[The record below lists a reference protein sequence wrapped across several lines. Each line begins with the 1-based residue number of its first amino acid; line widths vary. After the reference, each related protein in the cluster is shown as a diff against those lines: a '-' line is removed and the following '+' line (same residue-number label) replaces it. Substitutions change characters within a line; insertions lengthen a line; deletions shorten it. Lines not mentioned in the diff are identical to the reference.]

1 MKRSLLVLLAL
12 ALGLSACAPAASA
25 PAASAPEEEAP
36 AAATAEAARTAAGPV
51 GAVIR
56 CEDSAGTQEGW
67 YWFEDDPQEEVS
79 RVLRLDYATGKSQCL
94 YTFSKVGTEGQEGP
108 LMVQE
113 DAVQRIMGKVLYTIP
128 LDGGTV
134 QTQALEGEFQAN
146 YFDAYSAYEFQVGS
160 LYPRATARRL
170 DLATGQITDLSLPVQ
185 VEQIWAVGEERLVL
199 RRLVTEAPLPDF
211 HQDTEQ
217 YGAALQTAVDEYD
230 WYDPATGALEKICDQ
245 PYEGTEQPDGTLN
258 QRYFLGMAGDRLY
271 FRNSRLPPETPDGK
285 ALEIRVESCTATG
298 TDWQTVT
305 VLPDGAQG
313 GTPFFQGASLR
324 WIVDC
329 STDEM
334 QIFDLA
340 DGRWYAVGPVPAD
353 VGQPRALTGDGRVLL
368 TNGLESD
375 GESYRMTYAL
385 ADLAAFLAGSA
396 DRTPI
401 GNVPAEPSA

>member
-1 MKRSLLVLLAL
+1 MKRSLFVLLAL
-12 ALGLSACAPAASA
+12 AVGLSGCTPAGAKPAP
-25 PAASAPEEEAP
+25 
-36 AAATAEAARTAAGPV
+36 ATAEQTATAETSGTATCPV

-56 CEDSAGTQEGW
+56 CEDSAGTPEGW

-94 YTFSKVGTEGQEGP
+94 YTFSKAGTEGQEGP

-146 YFDAYSAYEFQVGS
+146 YFDAYSAYEFLVGS

-170 DLATGQITDLSLPVQ
+170 DLATGQITDLSLPTQ
-185 VEQIWAVGEERLVL
+185 VEQLWAVGEDRLVL

-230 WYDPATGALEKICDQ
+230 WYDPVTGALEKICDQ
-245 PYEGTEQPDGTLN
+245 PYEGAEQPDGTLN

-271 FRNSRLPPETPDGK
+271 FRNSHLPPETPEGK
-285 ALEIRVESCTATG
+285 ALEIRIESCTATG

-305 VLPDGAQG
+305 VLPDGTQG
-313 GTPFFQGASLR
+313 GGAPFFQGASLR

-340 DGRWYAVGPVPAD
+340 DGRWYAVGPVPSD
-353 VGQPRALTGDGRVLL
+353 VGQPLALTGDGRVLL

-385 ADLAAFLAGSA
+385 ADMAAFLAGST
-396 DRTPI
+396 DWTPV
-401 GNVPAEPSA
+401 GNAPAEPSA